1 MDRGPPRRRRS
12 LAIICVLWWI
22 LWATTFSVPRL
33 LGWRGG
39 DSLLDGFSWWLHLT
53 YLPSNNIT
61 VRNVTFVF
69 PAGDLFQCSALFWAQ
84 TITPPLPSPSV
95 QKSFPLMFVSNSCSV
110 PRFRFWAKPV
120 QSLATAPAKWVIRT
134 TPHSTSCAPTPPLKP
149 LNPGSVPAPRGNWY
163 I

>member
-69 PAGDLFQCSALFWAQ
+69 PAGDLFQCSAFFWAQ
-84 TITPPLPSPSV
+84 TITPPLPSPQFKKV
-95 QKSFPLMFVSNSCSV
+95 FPWCLYRMPARFPDFAFGPNRFNLLQLHQQSGSSGPRPTLLPV
-110 PRFRFWAKPV
+110 PP
-120 QSLATAPAKWVIRT
+120 
-134 TPHSTSCAPTPPLKP
+134 PHH
-149 LNPGSVPAPRGNWY
+149 
-163 I
+163 

>member
-1 MDRGPPRRRRS
+1 MDGPGTPRRQRS

-39 DSLLDGFSWWLHLT
+39 DSLFDGFSWWLHLT
-53 YLPSNNIT
+53 FCRQIISLSETSHLFFRPVIYFNAPPS
-61 VRNVTFVF
+61 FE
-69 PAGDLFQCSALFWAQ
+69 PKQSHLLFLLLS
-84 TITPPLPSPSV
+84 S
-95 QKSFPLMFVSNSCSV
+95 KSFPLMFVSNACSV

-134 TPHSTSCAPTPPLKP
+134 PPYSTSCAPTPPLKP

-163 I
+163 F